1 MHFSQDIK
9 IVNCHN
15 QWQVN
20 LALRESGSTCLRLSI
35 LWLSL
40 SLFPYCYLLSVSCRL
55 QKGNQR
61 ETTTHRG
68 SSAAVKQRW
77 PEPKMPFLQQ
87 CHLLWLGL
95 GLASGTSG
103 CQPRNVFWMQKENIL
118 AVLPSAQA
126 LPLGNLLPCRMYK
139 KRIFGGGQGLC
150 GVCSL
155 VKAQVSVLS
164 TLWENSHGP
173 PWLLWERRNVNQ
185 KLNSPNFVGGLPCYA
200 EYLCVHSCLPWLWEK
215 ALYLYG
221 NKLVSQSVYVP
232 EHYIIFPDRVN
243 ETN

>member
-1 MHFSQDIK
+1 MSQTIHS
-9 IVNCHN
+9 V
-15 QWQVN
+15 
-20 LALRESGSTCLRLSI
+20 T
-35 LWLSL
+35 LSL
-40 SLFPYCYLLSVSCRL
+40 PLPLLLSPFCLLSAAEGKP
-55 QKGNQR
+55 KGNDHPQ
-61 ETTTHRG
+61 G
-68 SSAAVKQRW
+68 LLSSRKTKVARAKNAFSPAVPSPMAGPWAGIRDW
-77 PEPKMPFLQQ
+77 I
-87 CHLLWLGL
+87 W
-95 GLASGTSG
+95 
-103 CQPRNVFWMQKENIL
+103 CQPGNVFKMQKENIL

-126 LPLGNLLPCRMYK
+126 FPLGNLLPCRMYK
-139 KRIFGGGQGLC
+139 KRIFWGGRGC
-150 GVCSL
+150 VWVCSL

-232 EHYIIFPDRVN
+232 EHYIIFPDRLN